1 MDESEL
7 LEIRAAILLIGQ
19 TSWMETEIGTD
30 GWIVWGAAVLVALCV
45 FFLWLRGPRAKKRQ
59 E

>member
-1 MDESEL
+1 MKC
-7 LEIRAAILLIGQ
+7 AAILLIGQ

-45 FFLWLRGPRAKKRQ
+45 FFLWPHGAAGQ
-59 E
+59 EAPGVTA

>member
-1 MDESEL
+1 MKC
-7 LEIRAAILLIGQ
+7 AAILLGQ
-19 TSWMETEIGTD
+19 TSWMETEIGTNW
-30 GWIVWGAAVLVALCV
+30 WIVWGAALLVALCV